1 MNFDRNNLLDK
12 ECLICLESIDI
23 EEQKLIKLPCNCSNS
38 IYHISCITTFL
49 NSGNNKNF
57 CPHCKNIYNIVEQ
70 TDAGAEQIVAEQ
82 TDAVAEQNNRK
93 NGIIFIF
100 HIFSNTIMNIINL
113 ATITD
118 KNITEKVFIIL
129 TFCKVVVNFGF
140 IIFTN
145 KTTIQTKSC
154 VNYSYI
160 LQLFLLIMLL
170 IIVSNRKDDFDSII
184 LLTNNFF
191 FFFGDLFFRIRIE

>member
-1 MNFDRNNLLDK
+1 MNFNRKNLIDK
-12 ECLICLESIDI
+12 ECLICLESIDV
-23 EEQKLIKLPCNCSNS
+23 EEQNLIKLPCNCSNS
-38 IYHISCITTFL
+38 IYHISCITTFI

-70 TDAGAEQIVAEQ
+70 TDVEQ
-82 TDAVAEQNNRK
+82 TDVEQTDVAAEQNNKK
-93 NGIIFIF
+93 NGIIFVF

-140 IIFTN
+140 IIFIN
-145 KTTIQTKSC
+145 KNTIQTKSC

-184 LLTNNFF
+184 LLVNNFF

>member
-38 IYHISCITTFL
+38 IYHISCITTFI

-70 TDAGAEQIVAEQ
+70 TDVEQ
-82 TDAVAEQNNRK
+82 TDVEQTDVVAEQNNKK

-140 IIFTN
+140 IIFIN
-145 KTTIQTKSC
+145 KNTIQTKSC

-170 IIVSNRKDDFDSII
+170 IIVSNRKDDFDFII
-184 LLTNNFF
+184 LLVNNFF